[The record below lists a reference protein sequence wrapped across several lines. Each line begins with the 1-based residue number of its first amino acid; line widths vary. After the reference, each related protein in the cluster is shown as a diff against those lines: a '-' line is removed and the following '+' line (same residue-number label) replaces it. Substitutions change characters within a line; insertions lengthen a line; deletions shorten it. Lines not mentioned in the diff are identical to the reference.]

1 MSCMLFKLAVMMI
14 SRTVHV
20 SSLARQHVA
29 GPPHPPLWMIVA
41 VRLVSVTEV
50 KCTGRLSDKRRL
62 DDSVT
67 SLLSSLDLLTECSWC
82 IAENLL

>member
-14 SRTVHV
+14 SRT
-20 SSLARQHVA
+20 
-29 GPPHPPLWMIVA
+29 LWMIVA

-50 KCTGRLSDKRRL
+50 KCI
-62 DDSVT
+62 
-67 SLLSSLDLLTECSWC
+67 LSSLDLLTECSWC